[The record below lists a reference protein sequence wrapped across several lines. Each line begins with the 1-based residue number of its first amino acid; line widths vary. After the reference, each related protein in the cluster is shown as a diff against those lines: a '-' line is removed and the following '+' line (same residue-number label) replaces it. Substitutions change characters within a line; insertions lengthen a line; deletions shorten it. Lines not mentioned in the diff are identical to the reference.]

1 MMTSRKMLLP
11 EYLLGRVT
19 VEGKGCEVARLLT
32 VCMRYHLPYRD
43 LVFSDDRETVW
54 ITMTWLT
61 ADTLIRIAAR
71 EGLTLRRVS
80 VEGLPEA
87 FTICMRRPGILIGIT
102 LALLLTFFASGRL
115 WEIRIEGNHRLSDE
129 QVIRALQDVGLTIG
143 CSIEKLD
150 VDAMENRLLMHSE
163 EISWIT
169 INLMGTTAE
178 VQIREKIPSLAET
191 EGGAPANLV
200 ASRDGTI
207 VGCEVLN
214 GKIVTQVGRAVR
226 RGELLVSGLYDS
238 AVMGYRYTRARGA
251 IFAETERT
259 FTVEIVYDD
268 KRQVTGERLY
278 SVYTFSFFGASL
290 TLGDREADE
299 ATVSIEEEHVLRI
312 FGKALP
318 ISITV
323 VRVFSE
329 ETKDVRYSVEQA
341 AALAR
346 LRLNEEIASI
356 PGLQGIVSKEI
367 CEDVGENSYR
377 LICTLRCIEDI
388 AEQKEIALSLTSS

>member
-71 EGLTLRRVS
+71 EGLTLRRAS
-80 VEGLPEA
+80 VEGLPA
-87 FTICMRRPGILIGIT
+87 AVTTCMRRPGILIGIA
-102 LALLLTFFASGRL
+102 LALLLILFASGRL

-251 IFAETERT
+251 VFAETERS

-329 ETKDVRYSVEQA
+329 ETEDVRYSVEQA
-341 AALAR
+341 TALAR

-367 CEDVGENSYR
+367 CEYVGENSCR